1 MKKSALYL
9 LALLMIASLA
19 LAACVAPTT
28 QAPPA
33 AAEQPTAVPPAE
45 EPAATEPP
53 TEEATPTAELP
64 VPAPATPTLE
74 PTVPPTPTRA
84 PVDTAKCP
92 DGAYY
97 VGVHDWSSAD
107 RQEYWD
113 QVIAAFN
120 DAHDCIKAETVK
132 LPEDRAVRLN
142 ELSAGTAP
150 DLVGFD
156 SSDLP
161 RVAMLGYLADLTPIM
176 ANDPE
181 FNPDEAFFESVWKT
195 GFVDGKPVAI
205 AKDYSVSAFYA
216 NTGLLEKAGIEVPEE
231 GWTYDEYLDIAQQ
244 LTLDENGNNAASP
257 DFDPTKVVQWG
268 ASSPF
273 WGGDTGWWRGF
284 QSFLYSWGAHTISD
298 DGMTTTGYLNSDAA
312 LAAWEWYRDFI
323 HEYHVAPTANYLN
336 ASGMTNDK
344 LFSQGKLAI
353 SGSYW
358 GPWYQDVFNASPDL
372 QWQAIPLPTGP
383 GGHEAAIMWMGW
395 GINSKSENPDAAWQL
410 LKWLTTAP
418 GQRVF
423 ALKALTGDKATAAE
437 LQQEKDPYWSVFL
450 AEVQYQG
457 RLDDG
462 TTPFYTTCVD
472 IPASK
477 LLARLFGDDGPSLD
491 IKAELD
497 KLAADA
503 DKCLAESKI
512 E

>member
-156 SSDLP
+156 SSDC
-161 RVAMLGYLADLTPIM
+161 
-176 ANDPE
+176 
-181 FNPDEAFFESVWKT
+181 
-195 GFVDGKPVAI
+195 
-205 AKDYSVSAFYA
+205 
-216 NTGLLEKAGIEVPEE
+216 
-231 GWTYDEYLDIAQQ
+231 
-244 LTLDENGNNAASP
+244 ASP
-257 DFDPTKVVQWG
+257 CSAT
-268 ASSPF
+268 
-273 WGGDTGWWRGF
+273 WR
-284 QSFLYSWGAHTISD
+284 T
-298 DGMTTTGYLNSDAA
+298 
-312 LAAWEWYRDFI
+312 
-323 HEYHVAPTANYLN
+323 
-336 ASGMTNDK
+336 
-344 LFSQGKLAI
+344 
-353 SGSYW
+353 
-358 GPWYQDVFNASPDL
+358 
-372 QWQAIPLPTGP
+372 
-383 GGHEAAIMWMGW
+383 
-395 GINSKSENPDAAWQL
+395 
-410 LKWLTTAP
+410 
-418 GQRVF
+418 
-423 ALKALTGDKATAAE
+423 
-437 LQQEKDPYWSVFL
+437 
-450 AEVQYQG
+450 
-457 RLDDG
+457 
-462 TTPFYTTCVD
+462 
-472 IPASK
+472 
-477 LLARLFGDDGPSLD
+477 
-491 IKAELD
+491 
-497 KLAADA
+497 
-503 DKCLAESKI
+503 
-512 E
+512 